1 MPRLWRIV
9 LSSGITSILK
19 NNNEINGEA
28 IRARLKY
35 FGAIESADN
44 VVLCLAMYGY
54 CHFNH
59 AGNKIDDIRMYDRF
73 ARRKCLKSVI
83 KHFLR
88 NHNDSDGI
96 NYVDLFMKLDDLME
110 FIDVNKEKMIRGKK
124 AAGEAVIF
132 LTKHYQIPVKLLAFA
147 FQTNPIRLRDLMT
160 FAVMKSK
167 TTSRGEITHPWMKS
181 VIEMAKD
188 RIIRKD
194 GSKRGFF
201 S

>member
-1 MPRLWRIV
+1 M
-9 LSSGITSILK
+9 TAAILK
-19 NNNEINGEA
+19 KLDNINGEA
-28 IRARLKY
+28 IRIRLKA
-35 FGAIESADN
+35 FDAIESADN

-59 AGNKIDDIRMYDRF
+59 AGNKIDDLRMYDHF
-73 ARRKCLKSVI
+73 PRRKCLKSVI

-88 NHNDSDGI
+88 NHNDNDGI
-96 NYVDLFMKLDDLME
+96 NYVDLFLKLDDIME
-110 FIDVNKEKMIRGKK
+110 FIDVNKEKIIRGKK

-147 FQTNPIRLRDLMT
+147 FQTNPVRLRSLMT
-160 FAVMKSK
+160 YAVMKSK

-181 VIEMAKD
+181 VVEMAKD
-188 RIIRKD
+188 RIIRED

>member
-1 MPRLWRIV
+1 M
-9 LSSGITSILK
+9 SSSITSIFK
-19 NNNEINGEA
+19 NNSEINGEA
-28 IRARLKY
+28 IKARLKY

-44 VVLCLAMYGY
+44 VVICLAMYGY

-59 AGNKIDDIRMYDRF
+59 AGNKIDDLRMHSTF
-73 ARRKCLKSVI
+73 SRRKCLKSVI

-96 NYVDLFMKLDDLME
+96 NYVELFMKLDDLME
-110 FIDVNKEKMIRGKK
+110 FIDVNRQKMIRGKK

-132 LTKHYQIPVKLLAFA
+132 LTKRYLIPVKLLAFA

-160 FAVMKSK
+160 FAVMKEK
-167 TTSRGEITHPWMKS
+167 NGMFVKHPWMHS
-181 VIEMAKD
+181 VLEMARD
-188 RIIRKD
+188 DIIRKD